1 MSLATKWKP
10 PLSCTYRNSN
20 ATLKI
25 LSPNCGQVPRSL
37 NLLFSKVNPFKDG
50 AKRILKSIQTV
61 EPIKFPN
68 RFHER
73 SSKSILTCTPS
84 ANYKTAMYVQFVIY
98 FKIGWNSLVVEP
110 WNKNHENSSSWI
122 WRVIEILKSITNPS
136 DVFTILKFRIYNLF

>member
-1 MSLATKWKP
+1 MWSKLLQNCIQSYSKILTR
-10 PLSCTYRNSN
+10 TYRNSN

-84 ANYKTAMYVQFVIY
+84 ANYKIALYLFSIRHL
-98 FKIGWNSLVVEP
+98 FSDW
-110 WNKNHENSSSWI
+110 
-122 WRVIEILKSITNPS
+122 LK
-136 DVFTILKFRIYNLF
+136 